1 MSRRF
6 RYPLEALLTM
16 REWRLT
22 DATRELVERQ
32 GAVSAQ
38 EVQVDALA
46 AERDEIGRSWRA
58 GCIAGTVLAPSVALY
73 YSRYLASL
81 ATRSEE
87 EQGRLDRLLLERQEC
102 MDGFARS
109 LRERDAIKR
118 DKDHARRRLAH
129 ASATAAM
136 HDTDERWVVR
146 NDRSSHDHET

>member
-16 REWRLT
+16 REWRVA
-22 DATRELVERQ
+22 DATRELIERQ

-38 EVQVDALA
+38 EAQVDALA

-58 GCIAGTVLAPSVALY
+58 GCVAGTVLAPSVALS

-81 ATRSEE
+81 AMHCEE
-87 EQGRLDRLLLERQEC
+87 EQGRLDRLQLERQEG
-102 MDGFARS
+102 MDSFARS

-118 DKDHARRRLAH
+118 DKDHARRRLTH
-129 ASATAAM
+129 ASTTAAM
-136 HDTDERWVVR
+136 HDIDERWVVR
-146 NDRSSHDHET
+146 NDRIGHDNET